1 MILYVDMRTKT
12 TIQLALLDALSD
24 GVYAIDSSGVINY
37 ANAALAGILGYENAG
52 ALIGKDFSQFIVPE
66 YRAEI
71 SAMFRH
77 LLRTGSYPEKF
88 IAPVQRSEGQKIW
101 LEIHPGKMPLSSD
114 PQTFVGTIHDIT
126 KLKDSQIAEEANRSL
141 HQLIV
146 ERSPDAI
153 AILTRDGV
161 IETANSQALE
171 LFGFKNPEEIVG
183 QHVMNLV
190 SRDELAR
197 GRRDIKR
204 LVVRGELQDSEHNL
218 VKADGTTF
226 WAEVSGR
233 KLPAVAG
240 AREGFFVLV
249 RDISKRRMLE
259 SSLRNLSITDDLTG
273 LYNRRGFTLAAEQEL
288 RHARRTKSGIVF
300 LFFDM
305 DRLKAINDRF
315 GHAEGDHALIQAADL
330 LRSSF
335 RNSDILGRWGGDEFA
350 VLALDVPLGYVDNL
364 HKRLDDNISKRNN
377 LEETPYLITFSSGMV
392 RFDPDDPMTLQDM
405 EKMADE
411 MMYFQKSSK
420 NLTEDKK

>member
-1 MILYVDMRTKT
+1 MSTKT
-12 TIQLALLDALSD
+12 TVLFDILDALGD
-24 GVYAIDSSGVINY
+24 GVYAIDSQGIVKY
-37 ANAALAGILGYENAG
+37 ANAALAAILGYENAG
-52 ALIGKDFSQFIVPE
+52 ALIGKDFPQFIVPE
-66 YRAEI
+66 YRAEV
-71 SAMFRH
+71 SALFRH
-77 LLRTGSYPEKF
+77 ILRTGSNPENF
-88 IAPVQRSEGQKIW
+88 IAPVQRSDGQKIW
-101 LEIHPGKMPLSSD
+101 LEIHPGGKPPSSN
-114 PQTFVGTIHDIT
+114 PGFHVGTIRDIT
-126 KLKDSQIAEEANRSL
+126 TTKNSQIAEEASRSL

-161 IETANSQALE
+161 IETANSQALD
-171 LFGFKNPEEIVG
+171 LFGFKVADEIVG

-204 LVVRGELQDSEHNL
+204 LVVRGELQDAEHNL
-218 VKADGTTF
+218 VRADGSTF

-233 KLPAVAG
+233 KLPSVAG

-249 RDISKRRMLE
+249 RDISKRKMLE

-315 GHAEGDHALIQAADL
+315 GHAEGDHALVQAADL

-335 RNSDILGRWGGDEFA
+335 RNSDIIGRWGGDEFA
-350 VLALDVPLGYVDNL
+350 VLALDVPSGYVDNL
-364 HKRLDDNISKRNN
+364 HNRLDDNISRRNN
-377 LEETPYLITFSSGMV
+377 REDTPYLITFSSGMV
-392 RFDPDDPMTLQDM
+392 RFDPENPLTLQDM
-405 EKMADE
+405 EKLADE
-411 MMYFQKSSK
+411 MMYSQKSI
-420 NLTEDKK
+420 KKLG